1 MRVIFL
7 VLFATAWLG
16 QPTPAAA
23 GEALLPG
30 PFDAEVLRVV
40 DGDTIDARVRIWIGQ
55 DVTVAVRIR
64 GIDAPELKGRCP
76 LESAMAADAAERLA
90 SLAGSRLSLT
100 EIGEDK
106 YGGRVLAH
114 VENAGGGDVAALML
128 ASGLARPYVGG
139 RRGDWCAQP
148 VLGQR

>member
-1 MRVIFL
+1 MREIL
-7 VLFATAWLG
+7 LILLATAALG
-16 QPTPAAA
+16 PATPAVA
-23 GEALLPG
+23 GDVLPG
-30 PFDAEVLRVV
+30 RFTAEVLRVV

-64 GIDAPELKGRCP
+64 GIDAPELRGRCP
-76 LESAMAADAAERLA
+76 LESAMAAEAAERLA

-114 VENAGGGDVAALML
+114 VENVGGGDLGTLML

-139 RRGDWCAQP
+139 RRGDWCAQA

>member
-1 MRVIFL
+1 MRAALFM
-7 VLFATAWLG
+7 VL
-16 QPTPAAA
+16 AAA
-23 GEALLPG
+23 GLGCLVSTAAAEGLLPG
-30 PFDAEVLRVV
+30 PFTAVVLRVV

-55 DVTVAVRIR
+55 DLTIAVRIR

-76 LESAMAADAAERLA
+76 EESAMAAEAAETLARLA
-90 SLAGSRLSLT
+90 GHQLRLT

-114 VENAGGGDVAALML
+114 VENAGGGDLGALML
-128 ASGLARPYVGG
+128 ASGLARSYVGG

-148 VLGQR
+148 VVGQK